1 VILVFLETTMPQI
14 SVLRTGF
21 LLITLGWIV
30 TACGGTRR
38 VYTHY
43 DPAAAS
49 LASEYRTFDWLAHPG
64 GEDLRP
70 GAADLTAE
78 VVRITE
84 AALATKGYN
93 RLDAAPEFHMGWHYV
108 TEPTH
113 VTTINSYYGYTWGR
127 WFPGGG
133 VSYGAGYR
141 SEFPAGTVILDAVDA
156 ATRELVWRGFAL
168 VASIDDP
175 LKRDEELTEVIARM
189 LLRFPRP

>member
-1 VILVFLETTMPQI
+1 MTLVLPGNTMPQTPF
-14 SVLRTGF
+14 LRVGLF
-21 LLITLGWIV
+21 LALLGWLV
-30 TACGGTRR
+30 TGCGGTRR
-38 VYTHY
+38 VFTHY

-49 LASEYRTFDWLAHPG
+49 LASGYRTFDWMTPPG

-70 GAADLTAE
+70 GAADLAAD
-78 VVRITE
+78 VMRITD
-84 AALATKGYN
+84 AALAAKGYN

-113 VTTINSYYGYTWGR
+113 VTTINSYYEYTWGR

-141 SEFPAGTVILDAVDA
+141 SEFPAGTFILDAVDA
-156 ATRELVWRGFAL
+156 ATRELIWRGFAQ
-168 VASIDDP
+168 VTSIDDP
-175 LKRDEELTEVIARM
+175 LKRDEELTTVIARM